1 MNKNKSDRTISVIKI
16 LITMKKL
23 LLAGAVALF
32 GLSNAQ
38 MTKGDWVISGNT
50 TLGFNN
56 VSTTIKA
63 GGESVDGPK
72 VNTFSVT
79 PSVGYFVIDKLAVG
93 IDLGFTTATTKFE
106 GLKATTTNFSVMPTG
121 TYYFTNDSK
130 FVPFLG
136 AGIGYASVKN
146 KGTGD
151 FMGAPTSNETTTDG
165 LAWKVKGGVTYMA
178 TQSLGVNLGVSYDQ
192 FSNKETY
199 MNTDVKTNVKT
210 FGVNVGFSYF
220 IKAKAQK
227 SDK

>member
-1 MNKNKSDRTISVIKI
+1 
-16 LITMKKL
+16 MKKL

-50 TLGFNN
+50 GIGFNN
-56 VSTTIKA
+56 VTTTVKVA
-63 GGESVDGPK
+63 GQSVDGPK
-72 VNTFSVT
+72 TNTFSIT

-93 IDLGFTTATTKFE
+93 IDLGYVTATTKYQRN
-106 GLKATTTNFSVMPTG
+106 KTTISNFSVMPTA
-121 TYYFTNDSK
+121 TYYFTNSTK

-136 AGIGYASVKN
+136 AGIGYASN
-146 KGTGD
+146 KTKANYNDGSLIDPLMQT
-151 FMGAPTSNETTTDG
+151 ETTTDG

-178 TQSLGVNLGVSYDQ
+178 TQSLGINLGLSYDQ
-192 FSNKETY
+192 FSNKETF
-199 MNTDVKTNVKT
+199 MNNEIKTNVKT

-220 IKAKAQK
+220 IKAKGQK

>member
-1 MNKNKSDRTISVIKI
+1 
-16 LITMKKL
+16 MKKL
-23 LLAGAVALF
+23 LLAGAIALF
-32 GLSNAQ
+32 GWSNAQ

-50 TLGFNN
+50 GFGFNS
-56 VSTTIKA
+56 VTTTVKV
-63 GGESVDGPK
+63 GGQSADGPK
-72 VNTFSVT
+72 VSTISLT

-93 IDLGFTTATTKFE
+93 IDLGLTSATTKYQ
-106 GLKATTTNFSVMPTG
+106 GVKATTTSFSVMPTA
-121 TYYFTNDSK
+121 TYYFANESK

-146 KGTGD
+146 KGNVTLGGVSSSD
-151 FMGAPTSNETTTDG
+151 ESTTDG

-178 TQSLGVNLGVSYDQ
+178 TQSLGINLGVSYDQ
-192 FSNKETY
+192 FSNKQTY
-199 MNTDVKTNVKT
+199 YGMDVKTNVKT

>member
-1 MNKNKSDRTISVIKI
+1 
-16 LITMKKL
+16 MKKL

-38 MTKGDWVISGNT
+38 MTKGDWVVSGNT
-50 TLGFNN
+50 GLGFNN
-56 VSTTIKA
+56 VSTTIKV
-63 GGESVDGPK
+63 GDQSVDGPK
-72 VNTFSVT
+72 VNTFSIS

-93 IDLGFTTATTKFE
+93 IELGYVNATTKYQ
-106 GLKATTTNFSVMPTG
+106 GAKSKTSNFSVMPTA
-121 TYYFTNDSK
+121 TYYFTNSSK
-130 FVPFLG
+130 LVPFLG

-146 KGTGD
+146 SND
-151 FMGAPTSNETTTDG
+151 ANFMGSVVSSETTTDG

-178 TQSLGVNLGVSYDQ
+178 TQSLGINLGVSYDQ
-192 FSNKETY
+192 FSNKETI

>member
-1 MNKNKSDRTISVIKI
+1 
-16 LITMKKL
+16 MKKV
-23 LLAGAVALF
+23 LLAGAIALF

-38 MTKGDWVISGNT
+38 MTKGDLVVSGNT
-50 TLGFNN
+50 GFGFNN
-56 VSTTIKA
+56 VTTTVKVA
-63 GGESVDGPK
+63 GQSADGPK
-72 VNTFSVT
+72 VSTFSIT

-93 IDLGFTTATTKFE
+93 IDLGLTSATTKYE
-106 GLKATTTNFSVMPTG
+106 GTKATTTSFSVMPTA

-146 KGTGD
+146 KGDMD
-151 FMGAPTSNETTTDG
+151 FMGVSASDETTTDG

-178 TQSLGVNLGVSYDQ
+178 TQSLGINLGVSYDQ
-192 FSNKETY
+192 FSNKETI

-220 IKAKAQK
+220 IKTKAQK

>member
-1 MNKNKSDRTISVIKI
+1 
-16 LITMKKL
+16 MKKL

-38 MTKGDWVISGNT
+38 MTKGDWVVSGNT
-50 TLGFNN
+50 GFGFNN
-56 VSTTIKA
+56 VTTTVKA
-63 GGESVDGPK
+63 GGQSADGPK
-72 VNTFSVT
+72 VSTFSIT

-93 IDLGFTTATTKFE
+93 IDLGLTSATTKYE
-106 GLKATTTNFSVMPTG
+106 GTKATTTSFSVMPTA
-121 TYYFTNDSK
+121 TYYFANDSK

-146 KGTGD
+146 KGEMNVLGVSASD
-151 FMGAPTSNETTTDG
+151 ETTTDG

-178 TQSLGVNLGVSYDQ
+178 TQSLGINLGVSYDQ
-192 FSNKETY
+192 FSNKQTI

-220 IKAKAQK
+220 IKSKPQK

>member
-1 MNKNKSDRTISVIKI
+1 
-16 LITMKKL
+16 MKKL

-50 TLGFNN
+50 GFGFNN
-56 VSTTIKA
+56 VTTKVKA
-63 GGESVDGPK
+63 EGQSADGPK
-72 VNTFSVT
+72 VSTFSLT

-93 IDLGFTTATTKFE
+93 IDLGLTSATTKYE
-106 GLKATTTNFSVMPTG
+106 GTKSTTTSFSVMPTA

-146 KGTGD
+146 KGEVN
-151 FMGAPTSNETTTDG
+151 FMGLSSSDETTTDG

-178 TQSLGVNLGVSYDQ
+178 TQSLGINLGVSYDQ

-199 MNTDVKTNVKT
+199 MGTDVKTKVNT

-220 IKAKAQK
+220 IKAKSQK

>member
-1 MNKNKSDRTISVIKI
+1 
-16 LITMKKL
+16 MKKL
-23 LLAGAVALF
+23 LLAGAVAFF

-38 MTKGDWVISGNT
+38 MTKGDWVVSGDT
-50 TLGFNN
+50 GVGFNN
-56 VSTTIKA
+56 VTTTVKV
-63 GGESVDGPK
+63 GDQSVDGPK
-72 VNTFSVT
+72 VNTFSIS

-93 IDLGFTTATTKFE
+93 IELGYINATTKYQ
-106 GLKATTTNFSVMPTG
+106 GLKSKTSSFSVMPTA
-121 TYYFTNDSK
+121 TYYFTNSSK
-130 FVPFLG
+130 LVPFLG

-146 KGTGD
+146 SGETN
-151 FMGAPTSNETTTDG
+151 FMGMIASSETTTDG

-178 TQSLGVNLGVSYDQ
+178 TQSLGINLGVSYDQ
-192 FSNKETY
+192 FSNKETI

>member
-1 MNKNKSDRTISVIKI
+1 
-16 LITMKKL
+16 MKKL

-50 TLGFNN
+50 GFGFNN
-56 VSTTIKA
+56 VTTKVKA
-63 GGESVDGPK
+63 EGQSADGPK
-72 VNTFSVT
+72 VSTFSLT

-93 IDLGFTTATTKFE
+93 IDLGLTSATTKYE
-106 GLKATTTNFSVMPTG
+106 GTKSTTTSFSVMPTA
-121 TYYFTNDSK
+121 TYYFSNDSK

-136 AGIGYASVKN
+136 AGIGYASIKN
-146 KGTGD
+146 KGEVN
-151 FMGAPTSNETTTDG
+151 FMGLSSSDETTTDG
-165 LAWKVKGGVTYMA
+165 LAWRVKGGVTYMA
-178 TQSLGVNLGVSYDQ
+178 TQSLGINLGVSYDQ
-192 FSNKETY
+192 FSNKETF
-199 MNTDVKTNVKT
+199 MGTDVKTHVNT